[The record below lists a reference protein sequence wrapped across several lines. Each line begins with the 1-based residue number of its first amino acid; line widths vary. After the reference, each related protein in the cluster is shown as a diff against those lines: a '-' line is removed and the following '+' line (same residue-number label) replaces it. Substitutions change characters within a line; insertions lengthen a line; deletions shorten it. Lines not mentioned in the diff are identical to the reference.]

1 MEKRKTLNAEKRKA
15 IANVF
20 QQHFEQNSKFNELH
34 KKAIATYNTLREQAK
49 VKMEVIV
56 RKHQPQDDVDTIRKM
71 RLKYNDNGGQLHH
84 DNCFYVENEQG
95 REELDYNDN
104 PKMVFDDLYIKFKE
118 SQDFLTSY
126 YRDELNSKGLDADY
140 KVKLSGNY
148 DKRNPSYYNMES
160 QISEYLGFSSSN
172 NVSKNQGIN
181 YKESWSN
188 DFKLWVIGRSYCSER
203 HFKVD
208 NETFNWFKNFVVARD
223 NVKLTHEQLFT
234 HLNKKMEKL
243 KLGLKSYKY
252 FDQAKKLADN
262 LGVVLNESILNES
275 SSMALSIYNPD
286 NLADLL
292 TDEVEQTK
300 EEKIAIAK
308 KLLAEQQAS
317 LN

>member
-56 RKHQPQDDVDTIRKM
+56 RGHQPQDDVDTIRKM
-71 RLKYNDNGGQLHH
+71 RMKYNDNGGQLHH
-84 DNCFYVENEQG
+84 DNCFYVQNEQG

-104 PKMVFDDLYIKFKE
+104 PRMVFDDLHIRFKE
-118 SQDFLTSY
+118 DQDFLTSY
-126 YRDELNSKGLDADY
+126 YRDELNAKGLDADY
-140 KVKLSGNY
+140 KVRINGNY

-160 QISEYLGFSSSN
+160 QVSEYLGFSSSN
-172 NVSKNQGIN
+172 NVSRNQSIN
-181 YKESWSN
+181 YNNSWEN
-188 DFKLWVIGRSYCSER
+188 DFKLWVIGRSYCNER
-203 HFKVD
+203 MFTVD
-208 NETFNWFKNFVVARD
+208 NETFEWFKSFKVARD
-223 NVKLTHEQLFT
+223 NVELTHEQLFQN
-234 HLNKKMEKL
+234 LNKKMEKL

>member
-56 RKHQPQDDVDTIRKM
+56 RGHQPQDDVDTIRQM
-71 RLKYNDNGGQLHH
+71 RMKYNDNGGQLHH
-84 DNCFYVENEQG
+84 DNCFYVQNEKG

-104 PKMVFDDLYIKFKE
+104 PKMVFDDLHIKFKE

-126 YRDELNSKGLDADY
+126 YRDELNAKGLDADY
-140 KVKLSGNY
+140 KVRINGNY
-148 DKRNPSYYNMES
+148 DKRNPTYYNMES
-160 QISEYLGFSSSN
+160 SISEYLGYSSSN
-172 NVSKNQGIN
+172 DVSRNQTMN
-181 YKESWSN
+181 YKNSWEN
-188 DFKLWVIGRSYCSER
+188 DFKLWVIGRSYCNER
-203 HFKVD
+203 MFQVD
-208 NETFNWFKNFVVARD
+208 NETFEWFRAFKVARD
-223 NVKLTHEQLFT
+223 NVKLTHEQLFS

>member
-56 RKHQPQDDVDTIRKM
+56 RGHQPQDDVDTIRQM
-71 RLKYNDNGGQLHH
+71 RMKYNDNGGQLHH
-84 DNCFYVENEQG
+84 DNCFYVQNEQG

-104 PKMVFDDLYIKFKE
+104 PKMVFDDLHIKFKE
-118 SQDFLTSY
+118 IQDFLTSY
-126 YRDELNSKGLDADY
+126 YRDELNAKGLDADY
-140 KVKLSGNY
+140 KVRINGNY

-172 NVSKNQGIN
+172 NVSRNQTMN
-181 YKESWSN
+181 YKNSWEN
-188 DFKLWVIGRSYCSER
+188 DFKLWVIGRSYCNER
-203 HFKVD
+203 MFQVD
-208 NETFNWFKNFVVARD
+208 NETFEWFKSFKVARD
-223 NVKLTHEQLFT
+223 NVKLTHEQLFQYV
-234 HLNKKMEKL
+234 NKKMELL
-243 KLGLKSYKY
+243 KLGLKTYKT
-252 FDQAKKLADN
+252 FDKVQELADKR
-262 LGVVLNESILNES
+262 GVAINESILNES
-275 SSMALSIYNPD
+275 SSMALSVYSPS
-286 NLADLL
+286 NLAELL
-292 TDEVEQTK
+292 ADEVEQTK

>member
-56 RKHQPQDDVDTIRKM
+56 RGHQPQDDVDTIRQM
-71 RLKYNDNGGQLHH
+71 RMKYNDNGGQLHH
-84 DNCFYVENEQG
+84 DNCFYVQNEKG

-104 PKMVFDDLYIKFKE
+104 PKMVFDDLHIRFKE

-126 YRDELNSKGLDADY
+126 YRDELNAKGLDADY
-140 KVKLSGNY
+140 KVRINGNY

-160 QISEYLGFSSSN
+160 QVSEYLGFSSSN
-172 NVSKNQGIN
+172 NVSRNQSIN
-181 YKESWSN
+181 YNSSWEN
-188 DFKLWVIGRSYCSER
+188 DFKLWVIGRSYCNER
-203 HFKVD
+203 RFKVD
-208 NETFNWFKNFVVARD
+208 NETFEWFKSFQVARD
-223 NVKLTHEQLFT
+223 NVKLTHEQLFQYV
-234 HLNKKMEKL
+234 NKKMELL
-243 KLGLKSYKY
+243 KLGLKTYKT
-252 FDQAKKLADN
+252 FDQVQELADKR
-262 LGVVLNESILNES
+262 GVAINESILNES
-275 SSMALSIYNPD
+275 SSMALSVYSPS
-286 NLADLL
+286 NLAELL
-292 TDEVEQTK
+292 ADEVEQTK